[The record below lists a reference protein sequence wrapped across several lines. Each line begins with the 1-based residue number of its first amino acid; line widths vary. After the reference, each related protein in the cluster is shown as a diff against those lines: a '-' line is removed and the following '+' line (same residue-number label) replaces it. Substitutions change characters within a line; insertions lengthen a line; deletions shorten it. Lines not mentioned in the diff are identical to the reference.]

1 MTEAVAFPSL
11 GFVGLGNM
19 GRPMAANLM
28 AAGYSLTVYDV
39 DAEAGRELLAAGASW
54 AGGASEVAA
63 SSDVVFVALPGP
75 AEVEA
80 TFVGPHG
87 LLDSATEGSCIVD
100 VSTNSPASIQ
110 QLAKQAAI
118 RQVHVLDAPL
128 SGGVRGARK
137 GTLTIM
143 VGGDPAVFERCR
155 PLFEVLGK
163 NVFHMGP
170 IGSGHVTKLVNNFM
184 GITNAIASME
194 AVAFGV
200 GAGLDPEQLL
210 QVVNLGTGASH
221 MTTSLYEFLILARRF
236 DPVRFS
242 VELAIKDLGL
252 ALETA
257 ESVGVQSRVGRAAH
271 NALADSLDRDSLAG
285 ADISRYI
292 TVLEKGIGK
301 EVRAGA
307 PGSSSDAG
315 NKRDRPPKRQCE
327 SERGANVKSASR
339 NIENKGV

>member
-1 MTEAVAFPSL
+1 MTEAAALPSL
-11 GFVGLGNM
+11 GFIGLGNM

-28 AAGYSLTVYDV
+28 AAGYPLTVYDV
-39 DAEAGRELLAAGASW
+39 DAGAGHELVAAGASW
-54 AGGASEVAA
+54 AGEASEVAA

-80 TFVGPHG
+80 TFAGPRG
-87 LLDSATEGSCIVD
+87 LLESAAEGSCIVD
-100 VSTNSPASIQ
+100 VSTNSAASIQ
-110 QLAKQAAI
+110 RLAEQAAI
-118 RQVHVLDAPL
+118 RGVDVLDAPL

-155 PLFEVLGK
+155 PLFEVLGD

-200 GAGLDPEQLL
+200 GAGLDPEELL
-210 QVVNLGTGASH
+210 RVVNLGTGASH

-252 ALETA
+252 ALDTA
-257 ESVGVQSRVGRAAH
+257 EHVGVQSRVGRAAYD
-271 NALADSLDRDSLAG
+271 ALADSLDRDNLAG

-292 TVLEKGIGK
+292 TVLEKGTGK
-301 EVRAGA
+301 EVRGRTAGL
-307 PGSSSDAG
+307 GSS
-315 NKRDRPPKRQCE
+315 
-327 SERGANVKSASR
+327 
-339 NIENKGV
+339 